1 MIQTIVVV
9 FLYNEYFN
17 EKELEAIKTQ
27 IQETRNLKNTLQ
39 LSRTDLINAQHLL
52 ADYTQEP
59 SKKKLQAYFESIQ
72 SARDH
77 LQSLQMHQDK
87 FYANSKRSLDDEPL
101 NLTAFNQ
108 LIDSVYHLTDEL
120 KIEHKDFEINEIEVI
135 NDFQEYKVEVTHAED
150 TLPKKRFFS
159 RLKDAVTGKVDVH
172 VDTVYIT
179 TVYGQSVNVDEIKQQ
194 MDSTVKAVE
203 NHYRAELSKYEKH
216 LSQVSGKNMKISKI
230 YENLL
235 DSGNGL
241 MRVYDEMIDGVQSD
255 LENRYYQKNSA
266 NAQLRKTS
274 IFGLMLMMLLM
285 LLVLVFY
292 TRASFKLEKDLK
304 SANAQIKKH
313 LGFKNR
319 ILGMLSHEVRSP
331 LQIMNIF
338 IGKIDRQIQDAKVKS
353 YLKSMKFTNASLLLQ
368 ANQILDYAK
377 NEEKKLSLEVFEF
390 NLKEEI
396 KNIADSFRVF
406 IETNGN
412 RFDVH
417 LAINEDCMV
426 NSDAAKIHQ
435 LMANLLGN
443 ANKFTQNGW
452 IQLKAETVEMAKNK
466 ICLKVVIEDSGTGIA
481 ESDLKHIFES
491 YYQGVL
497 SQKVQNLGVGLG
509 LNLCRE
515 LVDLFDGELK
525 VESQLGKGTKVSF
538 SILLNQTQ
546 KTKND
551 AANIIGR

>member
-1 MIQTIVVV
+1 MQ
-9 FLYNEYFN
+9 
-17 EKELEAIKTQ
+17 K
-27 IQETRNLKNTLQ
+27 
-39 LSRTDLINAQHLL
+39 
-52 ADYTQEP
+52 
-59 SKKKLQAYFESIQ
+59 
-72 SARDH
+72 
-77 LQSLQMHQDK
+77 
-87 FYANSKRSLDDEPL
+87 
-101 NLTAFNQ
+101 
-108 LIDSVYHLTDEL
+108 
-120 KIEHKDFEINEIEVI
+120 
-135 NDFQEYKVEVTHAED
+135 
-150 TLPKKRFFS
+150 
-159 RLKDAVTGKVDVH
+159 
-172 VDTVYIT
+172 
-179 TVYGQSVNVDEIKQQ
+179 
-194 MDSTVKAVE
+194 
-203 NHYRAELSKYEKH
+203 
-216 LSQVSGKNMKISKI
+216 MK
-230 YENLL
+230 
-235 DSGNGL
+235 
-241 MRVYDEMIDGVQSD
+241 
-255 LENRYYQKNSA
+255 
-266 NAQLRKTS
+266 
-274 IFGLMLMMLLM
+274 
-285 LLVLVFY
+285 
-292 TRASFKLEKDLK
+292 
-304 SANAQIKKH
+304 
-313 LGFKNR
+313 
-319 ILGMLSHEVRSP
+319 
-331 LQIMNIF
+331 
-338 IGKIDRQIQDAKVKS
+338 
-353 YLKSMKFTNASLLLQ
+353 
-368 ANQILDYAK
+368 
-377 NEEKKLSLEVFEF
+377 KKLSLEVFEF

-551 AANIIGR
+551 AASIIGR

>member
-377 NEEKKLSLEVFEF
+377 NEEKAV
-390 NLKEEI
+390 
-396 KNIADSFRVF
+396 
-406 IETNGN
+406 T
-412 RFDVH
+412 
-417 LAINEDCMV
+417 
-426 NSDAAKIHQ
+426 
-435 LMANLLGN
+435 
-443 ANKFTQNGW
+443 
-452 IQLKAETVEMAKNK
+452 
-466 ICLKVVIEDSGTGIA
+466 
-481 ESDLKHIFES
+481 
-491 YYQGVL
+491 
-497 SQKVQNLGVGLG
+497 
-509 LNLCRE
+509 
-515 LVDLFDGELK
+515 
-525 VESQLGKGTKVSF
+525 
-538 SILLNQTQ
+538 
-546 KTKND
+546 
-551 AANIIGR
+551 